1 MPRRHLSSLPPARL
15 STCGLSLGLGV
26 ACALSLCLA
35 STPLALAGSQTP
47 RPSLTPPSAAF
58 QGSRSSLVAPV
69 AVLPSGNPLHDA
81 IVLGRTTE
89 ALALLAS
96 ASTREADLQRR
107 FPQGWTLLHLA
118 AYHGDA
124 SLVLALLARGLRPDV
139 RDDLGNTPLHTA
151 ARFDRVG
158 ALVLLAMKGGPLDA
172 ANASGKTPLRL
183 AIEND
188 CHLAVRALLR
198 LGARQPG
205 VESPERP
212 TVSLRPAA
220 ILLRSRRGV
229 QPVPD
234 PRPERL
240 WQRWQDDFRLFGT
253 DRDRIRRVLSNP
265 RLDAETQL
273 TIIQAILRQRG
284 IDPDRP

>member
-1 MPRRHLSSLPPARL
+1 
-15 STCGLSLGLGV
+15 
-26 ACALSLCLA
+26 
-35 STPLALAGSQTP
+35 
-47 RPSLTPPSAAF
+47 
-58 QGSRSSLVAPV
+58 V

-81 IVLGRTTE
+81 IVLGRTAE

-96 ASTREADLQRR
+96 TSTGAADLQRR

-158 ALVLLAMKGGPLDA
+158 PLVLLAMKGAPLDA
-172 ANASGKTPLRL
+172 ANAAGKTPLRL

-188 CHLAVRALLR
+188 CHLAVRALVR
-198 LGARQPG
+198 LGARQPTA
-205 VESPERP
+205 EP
-212 TVSLRPAA
+212 LRPAA
-220 ILLRSRRGV
+220 ILLRSRHGV
-229 QPVPD
+229 TPVPD

-240 WQRWQDDFRLFGT
+240 WQRWQDDFRLFGS

-265 RLDAETQL
+265 RLDAETQV